1 MKHQDKQTEA
11 MLAAGA
17 IIILIVSLLIYKI
30 GSYLIQ
36 LELGI

>member
-11 MLAAGA
+11 MLAGGA
-17 IIILIVSLLIYKI
+17 IIILLVSLLIYRL
-30 GSYLIQ
+30 GTYLIQ